1 MQKCWPPILLAT
13 GENFWLFCLPQTQ
26 ILARNLC
33 FHGFSGQ
40 IIWIFT
46 FFSWF
51 HGWAPFTWFQGTEWE
66 SWALNFK
73 YMLSDI
79 TVNIIF
85 EYQNA
90 VDRNWNPFGHYT
102 ALPTYTIKLI
112 MDFFIKTFIEQF
124 KNLIIGQWTAI

>member
-1 MQKCWPPILLAT
+1 MLTISLAA
-13 GENFWLFCLPQTQ
+13 GENFWLFCLPQAK
-26 ILARNLC
+26 ILARNIC

-40 IIWIFT
+40 IWIFM
-46 FFSWF
+46 FCHGFMVELHF
-51 HGWAPFTWFQGTEWE
+51 HGWVRTLAKHY
-66 SWALNFK
+66 FK

-90 VDRNWNPFGHYT
+90 VDRNWNPFGHCT

-112 MDFFIKTFIEQF
+112 MDFFSKASFNKSKLLFGCSYNEMVNF
-124 KNLIIGQWTAI
+124 HGG